1 MGAELH
7 LRTTS
12 TRRTQKDDTKEHEKR
27 SSDSPSPRRIARTH
41 AREARM
47 RSTVASYGRPFL
59 TCGPLGYLARGGE
72 SCVRLYATGF
82 VATKTC
88 IVRFEDWR
96 QKSTQMLHRCG
107 LESGHA
113 ESLEGC
119 RFLGRAPS
127 GNAWHPLCN
136 LAILANKKSIS
147 KWIFNV
153 KNVKP

>member
-1 MGAELH
+1 
-7 LRTTS
+7 
-12 TRRTQKDDTKEHEKR
+12 
-27 SSDSPSPRRIARTH
+27 
-41 AREARM
+41 M

-59 TCGPLGYLARGGE
+59 TCGSGLALGLFGSGGGE

-119 RFLGRAPS
+119 RFFRAAHLRAMLGT
-127 GNAWHPLCN
+127 PLCN
-136 LAILANKKSIS
+136 LAI
-147 KWIFNV
+147 WQT
-153 KNVKP
+153 KNQFQNGFLM